1 LFDESWWRTRWL
13 NAQRRFDAAAEVLNR
28 DNRRRV
34 PVVAIDAANG
44 RGSGTRGERIGIVA
58 TAPTTLEPS
67 GRLIEVAAAAVG
79 RHVVV
84 RPRLVADA
92 VSAFLSGDAVG
103 YDRMVLTAVDEEAAC
118 AEVVVLAQASMAR
131 VLTAREPHPIG
142 ARSSRVQ
149 SPRRARSGGSCG

>member
-1 LFDESWWRTRWL
+1 MIDIAAQELVRAVLVETPWL
-13 NAQRRFDAAAEVLNR
+13 NAQRRFDAVAEVLNR

-34 PVVAIDAANG
+34 PVVAIDAAMAVEAV
-44 RGSGTRGERIGIVA
+44 RQGERIGIVA

-84 RPRLVADA
+84 RPRLVEDA
-92 VSAFLSGDAVG
+92 VSVFLSGDTVG

-131 VLTAREPHPIG
+131 VLTARE
-142 ARSSRVQ
+142 
-149 SPRRARSGGSCG
+149 